1 MISAKINSGLFG
13 GRVLILPPQTITRAV
28 SSKVRASIFNKLE
41 ARGKSVLDLFAG
53 GGTLGLEALSHGAR
67 EVTFVDISSLAI
79 KAIRQNVMSLGVAD
93 SVSIIKSDAMRY
105 IGKNPASYDIVFL
118 DPPYKEFS
126 NALVKSTS
134 NLVQLDG
141 ILVISCSS
149 KFNLEVPMEL
159 SLLDQKDYGDTKIAF
174 FKKIK

>member
-1 MISAKINSGLFG
+1 
-13 GRVLILPPQTITRAV
+13 
-28 SSKVRASIFNKLE
+28 
-41 ARGKSVLDLFAG
+41 
-53 GGTLGLEALSHGAR
+53 
-67 EVTFVDISSLAI
+67 
-79 KAIRQNVMSLGVAD
+79 
-93 SVSIIKSDAMRY
+93 MRY
-105 IGKNPASYDIVFL
+105 IGKNPAAYDIVFL

-174 FKKIK
+174 FKKTK

>member
-1 MISAKINSGLFG
+1 M
-13 GRVLILPPQTITRAV
+13 LPPQAITRAV
-28 SSKVRASIFNKLE
+28 SSKVRASIFNKLDVG
-41 ARGKSVLDLFAG
+41 GKSVLDLFAG
-53 GGTLGLEALSHGAR
+53 GGTLGLESLSHGAK
-67 EVTFVDISSLAI
+67 EVTFVDVSVAAI

-149 KFNLEVPMEL
+149 KFNLEVPKEL

-174 FKKIK
+174 LTKLK